1 MKSDKEKI
9 VVTYALPYAN
19 GQLHLG
25 HSLGFIETDIFIR
38 FLKLC
43 REEALF
49 ICASDMHGT
58 PIEVKAKEAGIAP
71 EKFAEQFS
79 SSQQG
84 DLKDLLIE
92 FDNFHKTH
100 SKENK
105 ELAELFFKT
114 LKEKKLIYLKEM
126 EQMYDPQA
134 KQFLPDRFVKG
145 TCPKCSGEDQYGDV
159 CEKCGATYNPIEL
172 KNPYSVLTK
181 TKPVLKKSTHYYFK
195 LRDLSPKITSWLKN
209 DKTIQ
214 PEIRHFIEGWLKE
227 GLQDWCISRDAPY
240 FGFEIPGSKKETGAV
255 KYFYV
260 WLDAPIGY
268 ISSTK
273 NYCDKKNKNKNEN
286 NNKNN
291 NLKNNTNNKTKK
303 SSWEDYWM
311 NGSVYHF
318 IGKDI
323 IYFHYLFWPA
333 MLMAMDIPVPKITTH
348 GFITVNSQKMSKSR
362 GTFLTVK
369 DFLSTYSPESL
380 RFYYANHL
388 DRKVVD
394 IDFNFS
400 DFQAV
405 TNNVLVAN
413 ISNFCYRS
421 LVFANKNY
429 GKITQVAEEKSLQNK
444 IEKHLKSI
452 KENYFQQNFKE
463 VLKLILQIADE
474 GNFYFQNAEPWKN
487 PELKQKEVGFC
498 VNLARILSIV
508 LQPIIPLFS
517 NKIQNSLGNK
527 TGSKTGKGLSKLSN
541 LSWDDITFDWKG
553 TVKKPEL
560 LMEKVEIAKEAVV
573 FPLLIKAGKII
584 EVKDH
589 PNADSLY
596 VMAVD
601 LGNEKRQVVAGLKKH
616 FSPKQLVGKTVLFL
630 TNLKKAKIRGEMSEA
645 MTLVVE
651 DKDKKITLLEVDVAL
666 GTIACFED
674 MTAPESASE
683 ISFDEF
689 VKIKM
694 VVNEGRI
701 VFDEK
706 TLQANGREV
715 VVRVKDGAKV
725 C

>member
-58 PIEVKAKEAGIAP
+58 PIEVKAKEAGIPP

-79 SSQQG
+79 KSQQG

-92 FDNFHKTH
+92 FDNFYKTH
-100 SKENK
+100 STENK

-114 LKEKKLIYLKEM
+114 LKEKKLIYLKET
-126 EQMYDPQA
+126 EQMYDSQA

-145 TCPKCSGEDQYGDV
+145 TCPKCRGEDQYGDV

-195 LRDLSPKITSWLKN
+195 LRDMSPRITSWLKN

-214 PEIRHFIEGWLKE
+214 PEIRHFIEGWLNE

-240 FGFEIPGSKKETGAV
+240 FGFEIPGSKKETGAI

-273 NYCDKKNKNKNEN
+273 NYCDKINKNKNMI
-286 NNKNN
+286 KNQ
-291 NLKNNTNNKTKK
+291 K
-303 SSWEDYWM
+303 SSWEDYWI

-348 GFITVNSQKMSKSR
+348 GFITVNGQKMSKSR

-429 GKITQVAEEKSLQNK
+429 GKINEVAEEKSLQKK

-452 KENYFQQNFKE
+452 KEYYSQQNFKE
-463 VLKLILQIADE
+463 ALKLILQIADE

-508 LQPIIPLFS
+508 LQPILPLFS
-517 NKIQNSLGNK
+517 NKIQKNLS
-527 TGSKTGKGLSKLSN
+527 SKTGKGQTGKN
-541 LSWDDITFDWKG
+541 LSWDDIAFDWKG

-560 LMEKVEIAKEAVV
+560 LMEKVEVPQETPL

-596 VMAVD
+596 IMTAD
-601 LGNEKRQVVAGLKKH
+601 LGSEKRQVVAGLKKH
-616 FSPKQLVGKTVLFL
+616 FSEKQLVGKTVLFL

-645 MTLVVE
+645 MTLVME
-651 DKDKKITLLEVDVAL
+651 DKDKKITLLEVDAPL
-666 GTIACFED
+666 GSVACFED
-674 MTAPESASE
+674 MNPPESASE

-689 VKIKM
+689 LKIKM
-694 VVNEGRI
+694 IVNGGRI

-706 TLQANGREV
+706 TLQADGRDV
-715 VVRVKDGAKV
+715 VVRVKDGARIS
-725 C
+725 

>member
-1 MKSDKEKI
+1 MKSDQEKI

-38 FLKLC
+38 SLKLF
-43 REEALF
+43 RKEALF

-58 PIEVKAKEAGIAP
+58 PIEVKAKEAGIDP

-79 SSQQG
+79 KSQQS
-84 DLKDLLIE
+84 DLKDLLVE

-105 ELAELFFKT
+105 GLAELFFKT
-114 LKEKKLIYLKEM
+114 LKEKKLIYLKET
-126 EQMYDPQA
+126 EQMYDSQA
-134 KQFLPDRFVKG
+134 NQFLPDRFVKG
-145 TCPKCSGEDQYGDV
+145 TCPKCGGEDQYGDA
-159 CEKCGATYNPIEL
+159 CEKCGATYNPTEL
-172 KNPYSVLTK
+172 KTPYSVLTK
-181 TKPVLKKSTHYYFK
+181 TKPILKKSTHYYFK
-195 LRDLSPKITSWLKN
+195 LKEMSPKITSWLKN

-214 PEIRHFIEGWLKE
+214 PEIRNFIEGWLKE

-240 FGFEIPGSKKETGAV
+240 FGFEIPESKKEAGAI

-273 NYCDKKNKNKNEN
+273 NYCDKQSGK
-286 NNKNN
+286 
-291 NLKNNTNNKTKK
+291 KK

-333 MLMAMDIPVPKITTH
+333 MLMAMNIPVPKITTH
-348 GFITVNSQKMSKSR
+348 GFITVNGQKMSKSR
-362 GTFLTVK
+362 GTFFTLK
-369 DFLSTYSPESL
+369 DFLSIYSAESL

-413 ISNFCYRS
+413 IGNFCYRT

-429 GKITQVAEEKSLQNK
+429 GKITQVTEEKSLQRK

-452 KENYFQQNFKE
+452 KEHYSNQNFKDA
-463 VLKLILQIADE
+463 VKLILQIADE
-474 GNFYFQNAEPWKN
+474 GNSYFQKAEPWKN
-487 PELKQKEVGFC
+487 PEMKQDEVGFC
-498 VNLARILSIV
+498 VNLARTLSII
-508 LQPIIPLFS
+508 LQPILPSFS
-517 NKIQNSLGNK
+517 EKVQGSLSGK
-527 TGSKTGKGLSKLSN
+527 SKKSLY
-541 LSWDDITFDWKG
+541 WDDIVFNWKG

-560 LMEKVEIAKEAVV
+560 LMSKVEVPLETPV
-573 FPLLIKAGKII
+573 FPLLIKSGKIV

-596 VMAVD
+596 VMTVD
-601 LGNEKRQVVAGLKKH
+601 IGNEKRQVVAGLKKH
-616 FSPKQLVGKTVLFL
+616 FTVKELVGKKALFL
-630 TNLKKAKIRGEMSEA
+630 VNLKKAKIRGEMSEA
-645 MTLVVE
+645 MTLVAE
-651 DKDKKITLLEVDVAL
+651 DKDHKITLLEVDSNL
-666 GTIACFED
+666 GSNACFEE
-674 MTAPESASE
+674 MNPPELSSE
-683 ISFDEF
+683 VSFEDF

-694 VVNEGRI
+694 
-701 VFDEK
+701 
-706 TLQANGREV
+706 A
-715 VVRVKDGAKV
+715 VKDGRVNFDGKNLQVDGRDVVVKV
-725 C
+725 KDGSKIC